1 MIRKHD
7 PAASFFVRLDCN
19 FHFAYINEGIF
30 ILKETV

>member
-1 MIRKHD
+1 MIR
-7 PAASFFVRLDCN
+7 SLLFVRLDSN